1 MKSLPP
7 VRSLLS
13 LAVTSALMGTSFIVT
28 HAAEADTTETGTA
41 STSTVLTPAYS
52 VSPTGLMIE
61 ITKSQPQALSQS
73 LQTLQPAPVTDGG
86 ELLKSLNGISGTRMG
101 GRAIDPIIRGQKQ
114 TAINVL
120 LDGAYLHGGCPNRMD
135 PPTTY
140 TAVDS
145 YDWITVIKG
154 NRTVQ
159 YGGGGS
165 GGTVL
170 FERKWPQF
178 NDKPVTGSA
187 SSSYESQGG
196 KWELAAD
203 IAAGS
208 EQGYIR
214 VIGHTAEGDNYE
226 DGDGNEVRSAYK
238 SQSGT
243 LMAGYALSNN
253 TRIQGSFEKAEETDV
268 LFPGAGMDSP
278 YARSEN
284 IRLKLDHQFTNGSFK
299 TLKAELYQ
307 SDVEHLM
314 DNYSLRD
321 LTAAMKM
328 DAPSTSDT
336 QGGRIV
342 LTGIS
347 NRIDWLA
354 GLDLQKNTRNANQQ
368 LPMMMSKIA
377 GIQWPDAEIQQVG
390 LFGEAE
396 YAIDAKN
403 RIKGGLR
410 IDQVETKANR
420 VSEAFTGGMMAGK
433 TPEMLYG
440 TGETDQEESNVG
452 GFIHWNHN
460 INALFQWETIIS
472 RSVRTADATERY
484 IATSKWIGNPELEP
498 EKHHQLEGI
507 LSVNMGAAKGSLS
520 GWVNK
525 VDDYILRSN
534 ISGKD
539 RYSNVDATLMG
550 IEAEASHRI
559 NANWL
564 FSTQLAWIKGENDD
578 NGEALSQI
586 SPLELRAKARYLQN
600 NWQTGIELISA
611 AKQDEV
617 CLYDDA
623 NCGGQDVRK
632 TPSYWVAN
640 LDAQYQI
647 QKGLSLE
654 AGINNLFD
662 ENYTLHESR
671 NDTFNPNPIQVA
683 EPGRSVW
690 LKAHYKF

>member
-1 MKSLPP
+1 MQP

-13 LAVTSALMGTSFIVT
+13 LAVASAL
-28 HAAEADTTETGTA
+28 TGTPFA
-41 STSTVLTPAYS
+41 LAQAETTTDNALV
-52 VSPTGLMIE
+52 IE
-61 ITKSQPQALSQS
+61 ITKGKPQQTLSQPLNEV
-73 LQTLQPAPVTDGG
+73 QPAPVTDGG
-86 ELLKSLNGISGTRMG
+86 ELLKSINGLSGSRMG

-114 TAINVL
+114 TAVNVL

-145 YDWITVIKG
+145 YDWVTVIKG

-170 FERKWPQF
+170 FERKWPRF
-178 NDKPVTGSA
+178 MDNAGNPKPVTGSV
-187 SSSYESQGG
+187 SSSYETNGE

-203 IAAGS
+203 VATGS
-208 EQGYIR
+208 DQGYLR
-214 VIGHTAEGDNYE
+214 VIGHTAEGDNYD
-226 DGDGNEVRSAYK
+226 DGDGNEVRTGYE

-243 LMAGYALSNN
+243 LMGGYAISNN
-253 TRIQGSFEKAEETDV
+253 TRLQASFEKTEETDV

-278 YARSEN
+278 YARAEN
-284 IRLKLDHQFTNGSFK
+284 IRLKLDHSFTDGSLK

-314 DNYSLRD
+314 DNYSLRPF
-321 LTAAMKM
+321 TASMKM

-342 LTGIS
+342 LTGVT

-354 GLDLQKNTRNANQQ
+354 GIDLQENIRNANQQ
-368 LPMMMSKIA
+368 LPMMMDKIA
-377 GIQWPDAEIQQVG
+377 GIQWPDATIRQIG
-390 LFGEAE
+390 LFAEAE
-396 YAIDAKN
+396 TAVNAKN

-410 IDQVETKANR
+410 VDQVEASASR
-420 VSEAFTGGMMAGK
+420 SDEAFTGGMMAGK
-433 TPEMLYG
+433 TPENLYG
-440 TGETDQEESNVG
+440 TTNTDQEETNVG
-452 GFIHWNHN
+452 GFAQWSHT
-460 INALFQWETIIS
+460 INPFFQWDTIVS

-484 IATSKWIGNPELEP
+484 IATSKWIGNPELDP

-507 LSVNMGAAKGSLS
+507 LSVQYGAAKGSVS

-534 ISGKD
+534 VTGKD

-550 IEAEASHRI
+550 LEAEASHRI

-564 FSTQLAWIKGENDD
+564 FSTQLAWLKGENDD

-586 SPLELRAKARYLQN
+586 SPLELRAKARYLQD
-600 NWQTGIELISA
+600 NWQAGLELVSA

-617 CLYDDA
+617 CLNSDTD
-623 NCGGQDVRK
+623 CGGQDVRE

-640 LDAQYQI
+640 LDARYQVN
-647 QKGLSLE
+647 QSLSLD

-662 ENYTLHESR
+662 KDYTLHESR
-671 NDTFNPNPIQVA
+671 NSSFDPEPVQVA

-690 LKAHYKF
+690 MKARYRF

>member
-1 MKSLPP
+1 MTPA
-7 VRSLLS
+7 RSLLS
-13 LAVTSALMGTSFIVT
+13 LAITAALAGSPFSLAYAETSDNTLAPQ
-28 HAAEADTTETGTA
+28 A
-41 STSTVLTPAYS
+41 SES
-52 VSPTGLMIE
+52 GLVIE
-61 ITKSQPQALSQS
+61 ITRGQQQENLSQS
-73 LQTLQPAPVTDGG
+73 LESVQPAPVTDGG

-114 TAINVL
+114 TAVNVL

-170 FERKWPQF
+170 FERKWPLF
-178 NDKPVTGSA
+178 SDNEGNAKSVTGSV
-187 SSSYESQGG
+187 SSSYETNGE
-196 KWELAAD
+196 KWEMAAD
-203 IAAGS
+203 VAAGS
-208 EQGYIR
+208 DQGYIR

-226 DGDGNEVRSAYK
+226 DGNGDEVRSAYK

-243 LMAGYALSNN
+243 LMGGYAISNN
-253 TRIQGSFEKAEETDV
+253 TRVQASFEKTEETDV
-268 LFPGAGMDSP
+268 LFAGAGMDSP
-278 YARSEN
+278 YARAEN
-284 IRLKLDHQFTNGSFK
+284 IRLKLDHTFTGGSLK
-299 TLKAELYQ
+299 TLKAEIYQ

-314 DNYSLRD
+314 DNYSLREF
-321 LTAAMKM
+321 TANMKM

-336 QGGRIV
+336 QGGRLV
-342 LTGIS
+342 LTGVT

-354 GLDLQKNTRNANQQ
+354 GIDLQDNTRNANQQ
-368 LPMMMSKIA
+368 LPMMMDKIA
-377 GIQWPDAEIQQVG
+377 GIQWPDANIRQIG
-390 LFGEAE
+390 LFAEAE
-396 YAIDAKN
+396 TTLDGSN

-410 IDQVETKANR
+410 VDQVDASASR
-420 VSEAFTGGMMAGK
+420 SDEAFTGGMMAGK
-433 TPEMLYG
+433 TPEDLYG
-440 TGETDQEESNVG
+440 TSNVDQTETNVG
-452 GFIHWNHN
+452 GFGQWSHS
-460 INALFQWETIIS
+460 INALWQWDTIVS

-484 IATSKWIGNPELEP
+484 IATSTWIGNPELEP

-507 LSVNMGAAKGSLS
+507 LSINMGAAKGSVS

-534 ISGKD
+534 VTGKD
-539 RYSNVDATLMG
+539 RYTNVDATLMG
-550 IEAEASHRI
+550 IEAQASHRI

-586 SPLELRAKARYLQN
+586 SPMELRAKARYLQN
-600 NWQTGIELISA
+600 SWQAGLELVSA
-611 AKQDEV
+611 TKQDEV
-617 CLYDDA
+617 CLYDDSD
-623 NCGGQDVRK
+623 CGGQDVRE

-640 LDAQYQI
+640 LDARYQV
-647 QKGLSLE
+647 QDNLTLD

-662 ENYTLHESR
+662 KDYTLHESR
-671 NDTFNPNPIQVA
+671 NDSFNPEPVQVM
-683 EPGRSVW
+683 EPGRSLW
-690 LKAHYKF
+690 LKAHYSF